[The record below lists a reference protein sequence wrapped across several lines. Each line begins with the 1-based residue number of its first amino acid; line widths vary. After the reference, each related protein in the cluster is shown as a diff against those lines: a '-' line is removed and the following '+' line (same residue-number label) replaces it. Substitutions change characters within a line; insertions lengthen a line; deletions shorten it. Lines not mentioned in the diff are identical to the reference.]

1 MAIAKDKIRVQ
12 LTFKKS
18 AWIIFQEL
26 AKMNGTTA
34 SVLIEN
40 VAMKKIA
47 EDFENYKKNKM
58 GE

>member
-1 MAIAKDKIRVQ
+1 
-12 LTFKKS
+12 
-18 AWIIFQEL
+18 
-26 AKMNGTTA
+26 MNNIN
-34 SVLIEN
+34 LIGR